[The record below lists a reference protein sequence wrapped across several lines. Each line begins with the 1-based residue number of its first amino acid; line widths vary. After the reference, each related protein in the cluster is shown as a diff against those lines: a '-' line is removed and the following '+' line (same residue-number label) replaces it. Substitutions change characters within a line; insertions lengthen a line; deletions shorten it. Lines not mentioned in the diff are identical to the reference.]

1 MVMNK
6 VVVHLSSPAWLRAGR
21 TGLSVR
27 GHVYSAD
34 GMPLAPEQMAECPIA
49 CATDLHACA
58 DAMRRIEGFFAL
70 IRVMEGRVLAAVDHL
85 RSIPLFYGVAN
96 GSAYVSDDAE
106 WVRNAVGNKEMDPLA
121 RDEFRLTG
129 YVTGSQTLY
138 PDVKELQ
145 AGELLL
151 VDTTQGRPVVATAR
165 YFQYDHFPSVQADE
179 VLLREKLDERLH
191 AAIHRLAAWAGGRQI
206 VIPLSGGYD
215 SRLVA
220 TLLCRIRY
228 PNMLAFTYGVPG
240 NKEAEYSRQVAQALG
255 LKWHFVE
262 YSRTRWRAA
271 WNSAERRRYQDF
283 ASGWCSLAH
292 VQDWLAVR
300 SMREDGVLEQ
310 DCVFVPGHTCFRQN
324 TGITARDD
332 TSRPPGIELFIDR
345 IRDRHYIRSVGKDG
359 PARHLPVWRRRIR
372 ETAGVDKIASWEA
385 MANAYERW
393 EWQERQAK
401 FICNSIRVYEFFG
414 YDWWLP
420 LWDMELVRFAQG
432 VPLHLRQGRRWYNE
446 YVRQL
451 YAAHVG
457 VPVEETLRNAEDTS
471 AAGTQV
477 RRLLTGLPRPFQA
490 WAKAMH
496 NAIRARQQ
504 RNAYIVSHL
513 PEHEVRRL
521 LREGYRIDG
530 MLVHEFLNARRED
543 VRP

>member
-1 MVMNK
+1 MNK
-6 VVVHLSSPAWLRAGR
+6 VVVHLSSPAWRRAGS

-27 GHVYSAD
+27 GHVYSVE
-34 GMPLAPEQMAECPIA
+34 GMPLATEQLAGCPVA
-49 CATDLHACA
+49 CVTDLHACS

-70 IRVMEGRVLAAVDHL
+70 VRVMEGRVIAAVDHL

-121 RDEFRLTG
+121 RDEFKLTG

-179 VLLREKLDERLH
+179 GLLREKLDERLH
-191 AAIHRLAAWAGGRQI
+191 AAVHRLAAWAGGRQI

-220 TLLCRIRY
+220 TLLCRIGY

-262 YSRTRWRAA
+262 YSRARWRAA

-283 ASGWCSLAH
+283 ASGWSSLAH

-300 SMREDGVLEQ
+300 SMQEDGVLEQ
-310 DCVFVPGHTCFRQN
+310 GCVFVPGHTCFRQN

-332 TSRPPGIELFIDR
+332 ISTPPGIELFIDR

-359 PARHLPVWRRRIR
+359 PERHLPVWRQRIR
-372 ETAGVDKIASWEA
+372 ETAGVDKVASWEA
-385 MANAYERW
+385 LANAYERW

-401 FICNSIRVYEFFG
+401 FICNSVRVYEFFG

-420 LWDMELVRFAQG
+420 LWDMGLVRFAQG

-457 VPVEETLRNAEDTS
+457 VPVEETLRNAEETS
-471 AAGTQV
+471 IAGIQV
-477 RRLLTGLPRPFQA
+477 RRLLTGLPRPFQV
-490 WAKAMH
+490 WAKAMR

-543 VRP
+543 VRT